1 MLNAALHDA
10 TARLCGCYSNSRPA
24 VQQAP
29 GNLREPACMTS
40 WDLGSILGLQGCT
53 HRLQSGAFCRLPPKE
68 SGLTS

>member
-1 MLNAALHDA
+1 MFSAALHDA
-10 TARLCGCYSNSRPA
+10 TARLCVFHSDSPPA

-29 GNLREPACMTS
+29 GNLRDPACMTS

-53 HRLQSGAFCRLPPKE
+53 HRLQSGVFCRLPPKE